1 MTETTDP
8 IKLRRRKASRE
19 NGKKG
24 GVKTDVGKAVSSQ
37 NALKHGVLSNKVK
50 LKGYDSVNHQALYDT
65 LEEEFDA
72 KTLHQK
78 MLVEQLVLCY
88 IKLARCSRFEAEI
101 MNETLKTTDNPNH
114 IGDLFPEKIT
124 PKDARALIDESTF
137 KRMELV
143 LTKYEPQLINRMI
156 GLVNVLKKNQ

>member
-1 MTETTDP
+1 MKETTDP
-8 IKLRRRKASRE
+8 IKQRRRRASRE

-24 GVKTDVGKAVSSQ
+24 GVKTEKGKAISSQ

-50 LKGYDSVNHQALYDT
+50 LKGYDSVDHQTLYDAFV
-65 LEEEFDA
+65 EEFNA
-72 KTLHQK
+72 KTVHQK
-78 MLVEQLVLCY
+78 MLVEQLVLCC

-101 MNETLKTTDNPNH
+101 MKEALSAQDNPSY

-124 PKDARALIDESTF
+124 PKEAKALIDESVF
-137 KRMELV
+137 KKMELV

-156 GLVNVLKKNQ
+156 GLINVLKKNQ